1 MSTDRCADISERLF
15 AEFHPPLPLPL
26 ISAEV
31 LRCHRELATHQR
43 EPGGLSGTLEA
54 VAREHLTRLANRVPG
69 SSA

>member
-1 MSTDRCADISERLF
+1 MSTDRCADVSERLF
-15 AEFHPPLPLPL
+15 AEFHPPLPPPL

-31 LRCHRELATHQR
+31 LRCHRELAAHQD
-43 EPGGLSGTLEA
+43 EPGAGTLEA